1 MSFKGTILFRKKD
14 AVIPDAFAE
23 HVLAKVPAF
32 LSSAFIDE
40 KTISVDAITGHSI
53 SDLKDAQE
61 LVKDRD
67 SVFYL
72 GEFTEPEES
81 LQPFYV
87 LKNDKDEPEMVAFLD
102 GDFSNYADAK
112 SSNSDA
118 FHALNKYF
126 RPRIEKWYK
135 KGGLDNVL
143 EELDDA
149 ATKEDIRNTFLGR
162 GAVMFFAV
170 NGKHIFIQNKNP
182 EYMEFPWG
190 FASNGFE
197 YKEEAKTSVPQTGA
211 KKLGIFGKKKDQQVS
226 PKSADGDK
234 VEAPP
239 QQAPTASAGKE
250 KETASTDAGK
260 VPTAA
265 SEEGGTLVAVGWK
278 PTHHANITRK
288 EKVKSYKGC
297 PFYDL
302 WLTQAREGKLKL
314 IETDG
319 VWLPEGY
326 KNGVPLFV
334 KVSMADATGYLE
346 KGAYLKDAP
355 GKVIANGSKKEQGYP
370 ERLPA
375 EQVEQNRANK
385 DTAPKNIPQPEETAG
400 YKPFG
405 PEEEGTVAEVKKWFA
420 EATKNKF
427 IAIGSSQELSLD
439 PAKMQSLETDVKSP
453 LDAAGL
459 ELEDFLRLS
468 DAGHIDLCRKYPV
481 WYAKVTS
488 RLAYLYW
495 GLKPKAQRPQPTDH
509 VKEPKKV
516 EEKAPI
522 SASGTPAKKSIFAP
536 RKKVA

>member
-23 HVLAKVPAF
+23 HVLAQVPVF

-40 KTISVDAITGHSI
+40 KAMSIDAITGHTL

-72 GEFTEPEES
+72 GDFNEPEES
-81 LQPFYV
+81 LQPFIV
-87 LKNDKDEPEMVAFLD
+87 LKNDKDETEMVAFLD

-112 SSNSDA
+112 SANSDA

-143 EELDDA
+143 DELDDA

-162 GAVMFFAV
+162 GAVMFFAS
-170 NGKHIFIQNKNP
+170 NGRHIFIQNKNP
-182 EYMEFPWG
+182 EYVEFPWG
-190 FASNGFE
+190 FASNGFD
-197 YKEEAKTSVPQTGA
+197 YKEAAKTSMPQAGA
-211 KKLGIFGKKKDQQVS
+211 KKIGIFGKKKDQQVS

-239 QQAPTASAGKE
+239 QQTPTASAGEE
-250 KETASTDAGK
+250 KEAAGTDTGK
-260 VPTAA
+260 VPATTG
-265 SEEGGTLVAVGWK
+265 EEGGTLVAIGWK
-278 PTHHANITRK
+278 PVHHPQITRK
-288 EKVKSYKGC
+288 EKVKSYKAC
-297 PFYDL
+297 PFYDV
-302 WLTQAREGKLKL
+302 WLTQAREGKIKL
-314 IETDG
+314 VETEG

-326 KNGVPLFV
+326 KNGVPLFA
-334 KVSMADATGYLE
+334 KVSMADATGYME

-355 GKVIANGSKKEQGYP
+355 GKVIANGKKTEQSYP

-385 DTAPKNIPQPEETAG
+385 DTAPKNIPQPEASEG

-405 PEEEGTVAEVKKWFA
+405 PDEGEGTVGEVKKWFA
-420 EATKNKF
+420 DATKNKF
-427 IAIGSSQELSLD
+427 IAISSSQELSLD
-439 PAKMQSLETDVKSP
+439 PTKLQSIEADLKSP

-488 RLAYLYW
+488 RLAYMYW

-509 VKEPKKV
+509 VKEPEKV
-516 EEKAPI
+516 EAPI
-522 SASGTPAKKSIFAP
+522 SATPPAAKKSIFGP